1 MAVETKN
8 AALMC
13 FMSSPGDC
21 ALHFGLSQ
29 AAHVIRCSLVIPA
42 YNEARLLPRLLDS
55 VDAARARYKGG
66 AGAIQVIVADN
77 ASTDATAAIAAAR
90 GCEVARVEKR
100 VIAAAR
106 NGGAR
111 IARGEALC
119 FIDADSSIHPETFN
133 AIDEA
138 LARSGVVGGATGAR
152 PERWSVGIA
161 CTWMV
166 MIPVVVLTGMDT
178 GVVFCRRTDF
188 EALGGYDEERELA
201 EDVAFMWALK
211 RHGAR
216 RGQKL
221 ARLTQV
227 KAVASMRKFDRH
239 GDWHYFTTVIPQGV
253 PAVLRR
259 SARTKLAQRYWYTDD
274 R

>member
-1 MAVETKN
+1 M
-8 AALMC
+8 
-13 FMSSPGDC
+13 
-21 ALHFGLSQ
+21 
-29 AAHVIRCSLVIPA
+29 IRHSLVIPA

-55 VDAARARYKGG
+55 VDAARSRYRGSV
-66 AGAIQVIVADN
+66 QVIVADN
-77 ASTDATAAIAAAR
+77 ASTDETAAIAAAR

-100 VIAAAR
+100 RIAVVR

-111 IARGEALC
+111 LAHGDSVC

-138 LARSGVVGGATGAR
+138 LAHPGVVGGATGVF
-152 PERWSVGIA
+152 PERWSVGIVA
-161 CTWMV
+161 TWIV
-166 MIPVVVLTGMDT
+166 MMPVVWLTGMDT
-178 GVVFCRRTDF
+178 GVVFCRRVDF
-188 EALGGYDEERELA
+188 EAIGGYDEERELA

-211 RHGAR
+211 RLGAR

-227 KAVASMRKFDRH
+227 KAMASMRKFDRH
-239 GDWHYFTTVIPQGV
+239 GDWHYFTTVIPQGL
-253 PAVLRR
+253 PAVFRR
-259 SARTKLAQRYWYTDD
+259 SARTRLAQRYWYTDD

>member
-1 MAVETKN
+1 M
-8 AALMC
+8 
-13 FMSSPGDC
+13 
-21 ALHFGLSQ
+21 
-29 AAHVIRCSLVIPA
+29 IRHSLVIPA

-55 VDAARARYKGG
+55 VDAARRRYPGSV
-66 AGAIQVIVADN
+66 QVIVADN
-77 ASTDATAAIAAAR
+77 ASTDETAAIAAAR

-100 VIAAAR
+100 RIAVVR

-111 IARGEALC
+111 LARGENIC

-133 AIDEA
+133 AIEEA
-138 LARSGVVGGATGAR
+138 LAHPGVVGGATGVF
-152 PERWSVGIA
+152 PERWSVGIVA
-161 CTWMV
+161 TWMV
-166 MIPVVVLTGMDT
+166 MMPVVWLTGMDT
-178 GVVFCRRTDF
+178 GVVFCRRVDF

-211 RHGAR
+211 RLGAR

-227 KAVASMRKFDRH
+227 KAMASMRKFDRH
-239 GDWHYFTTVIPQGV
+239 GDWHYFTTVIPQGL
-253 PAVLRR
+253 PAVFRR
-259 SARTKLAQRYWYTDD
+259 SARTRLAQRYWYTDD

>member
-1 MAVETKN
+1 
-8 AALMC
+8 
-13 FMSSPGDC
+13 
-21 ALHFGLSQ
+21 
-29 AAHVIRCSLVIPA
+29 VIRHSLVIPA

-55 VDAARARYKGG
+55 VDAARRRY
-66 AGAIQVIVADN
+66 AGSVQVIVADN
-77 ASTDATAAIAAAR
+77 ASTDATAAIASAR
-90 GCEVARVEKR
+90 GCEVAHVEIR
-100 VIAAAR
+100 RIAAAR

-111 IARGEALC
+111 LARGDSVC

-133 AIDEA
+133 AIDAA
-138 LARSGVVGGATGAR
+138 LARADVVGGATGVY
-152 PERWSVGIA
+152 PERWSLGIFA
-161 CTWMV
+161 TWMV
-166 MIPVVVLTGMDT
+166 MMPVVYATGMDT
-178 GVVFCRRTDF
+178 GVVFCRRSDF

-211 RHGAR
+211 RLGAR

-227 KAVASMRKFDRH
+227 KAMASMRKFDRH

-253 PAVLRR
+253 PAMFRR

>member
-1 MAVETKN
+1 
-8 AALMC
+8 
-13 FMSSPGDC
+13 
-21 ALHFGLSQ
+21 
-29 AAHVIRCSLVIPA
+29 VISLVIPA

-55 VDAARARYKGG
+55 VDVARNRYRGSV
-66 AGAIQVIVADN
+66 QVIVADN
-77 ASTDATAAIAAAR
+77 ASTDATAAIATAR

-100 VIAAAR
+100 RIACVR

-111 IARGEALC
+111 IARGETLC

-138 LARSGVVGGATGAR
+138 LARPGVVGGATGVF
-152 PERWSVGIA
+152 PERWSLGIA
-161 CTWMV
+161 FTFMA
-166 MIPVVVLTGMDT
+166 MLPVVALTGMDT
-178 GVVFCRRTDF
+178 GVVSCRRADF

-201 EDVAFMWALK
+201 EDMAFMWALK

-221 ARLTQV
+221 ARLTHV
-227 KAVASMRKFDRH
+227 KAMASMRKFDRH
-239 GDWHYFTTVIPQGV
+239 GDWHYFTTVIPQGL
-253 PAVLRR
+253 PALFRR

>member
-1 MAVETKN
+1 
-8 AALMC
+8 
-13 FMSSPGDC
+13 
-21 ALHFGLSQ
+21 
-29 AAHVIRCSLVIPA
+29 VIGHSLVIPA

-55 VDAARARYKGG
+55 VDAARSRYRGSV
-66 AGAIQVIVADN
+66 QVIVADN
-77 ASTDATAAIAAAR
+77 ASTDETAAIAAAR

-100 VIAAAR
+100 RIACVR

-111 IARGEALC
+111 LARGDSVC

-138 LARSGVVGGATGAR
+138 LARADVVGGATGVF
-152 PERWSVGIA
+152 PERWSLGIA
-161 CTWMV
+161 ATWMV
-166 MIPVVVLTGMDT
+166 MMPVIWLTRIDA
-178 GVVFCRRTDF
+178 GVVFCRRADF

-201 EDVAFMWALK
+201 EDVVFMWALK
-211 RHGAR
+211 RLGAR

-227 KAVASMRKFDRH
+227 KAMASMRKFDRH
-239 GDWHYFTTVIPQGV
+239 GDWHYFTTVIPQGM
-253 PAVLRR
+253 PALFRR